1 MEGGTVF
8 SLGDG
13 EFEMS
18 PRPDLTR
25 LSKVTGQSKSP
36 WPSGLTLM
44 TSGGSQIWV
53 RLREH

>member
-8 SLGDG
+8 RLGDG